1 MNDAPSTRPEGLEPH
16 MPYVCS
22 ETGAVR
28 LDVVPCTPEQIRQ
41 TGDRLREI
49 YAAIQEAA

>member
-1 MNDAPSTRPEGLEPH
+1 